1 VSQDTKGW
9 IGVDLDGTLA
19 HSGDLYDG
27 EIGEPIPAMVD
38 RVRVW
43 KSEGKDVRLF
53 TARANGIGIK
63 EAVAIDLWC
72 LDNIGYHLPLTY
84 EKDKYMTALYDDR
97 AIQVVKNTGEL
108 VGEAHD
114 AI

>member
-1 VSQDTKGW
+1 MSQDTKGW

-19 HSGDLYDG
+19 HSGGLYDG
-27 EIGEPIPAMVD
+27 EVGEPIPAMVD
-38 RVRVW
+38 RVKVW
-43 KSEGKDVRLF
+43 LSEGEDVRLF
-53 TARANGIGIK
+53 TARAKNATNDQLDTIDDWCREHIGQSLI
-63 EAVAIDLWC
+63 VTC
-72 LDNIGYHLPLTY
+72 
-84 EKDKYMTALYDDR
+84 EKDVRMRVLYDDR

>member
-1 VSQDTKGW
+1 MSGDW

-19 HSGDLYDG
+19 RSDDSVSPG

-38 RVRVW
+38 RVKVW
-43 KSEGKDVRLF
+43 LANGEDVRLF
-53 TARANGIGIK
+53 TARAKDASND
-63 EAVAIDLWC
+63 ELDEIDDWC
-72 LDNIGYHLPLTY
+72 LLHIGQTLVITY
-84 EKDKYMTALYDDR
+84 EKDKRMKVLYDDR
-97 AIQVVKNTGEL
+97 AVQVVRNTGEL